1 MISQYVNLY
10 FPISSLA
17 LNIILCIVF
26 FAKKKVKNSDT
37 YLFSIL
43 LVFGFIESFVMF
55 FTNLFVCF
63 YFNDN
68 TAFVF
73 EFLNKLLYCIYL
85 LWLTAL
91 LFYVYRINNKNS
103 SKKIRL
109 LTNVF
114 NAIMCML
121 IFASPIDLY
130 YENGL
135 TNSTGV
141 ASYVLYFGCGVYLT
155 TMLVMAIKN
164 YKKVKNKNKYIPLI
178 FLILLMNTMMIIRL
192 IDPLFN
198 ISSNIFA
205 IVLLMMYFT
214 IENPDTKLV
223 EEIAKSKEY
232 AENYNAEKTY
242 FIYNMTQEIKQPLT
256 KVDRQLNSLINK
268 VDDEDIKEELRNIE
282 ENVVNLNS
290 IINGV
295 LDISSIDS
303 NKLNTINN
311 KYSIE
316 LILKEIITNTKNKL
330 NNSDVELR
338 TEIDKNIPEKLFGDP
353 IRLKQVINT
362 ILSNSIKYTKKGYIE
377 LNVSSLIKN
386 DVCRLMIK
394 IEDSGSGIKVDKL
407 DTLFKRNKTENEN
420 NLFNENDSS
429 ELNLVNVRKIL
440 NIMGGTILINSDI
453 NSGTKITI
461 VLDQKIVEDNK
472 EEVNTIIN
480 DYNNDFKNHKILVI
494 DENENNIKLITK
506 LLEKFSIVSDSAT
519 NVKECFDK
527 IEKNKYSLI
536 LLDDNLE
543 KYSNFEILNKI
554 KDITN
559 TKIIAL
565 SKHTKLQYKD
575 DYIKEGFSD
584 YLQKP
589 VSKKEIKEILE
600 KYLK

>member
-1 MISQYVNLY
+1 MYNLY
-10 FPISSLA
+10 FPICAFMISMLINLVFYAEPRVTNKETKCYSKLILLNLLESSLA
-17 LNIILCIVF
+17 VIIV
-26 FAKKKVKNSDT
+26 AMA
-37 YLFSIL
+37 
-43 LVFGFIESFVMF
+43 LVFGTLDIAYLTNRIDYIFIVLWVSQMFKYFIYITIDNETIVNKIRKCVNIFNIIVALLIFSTDITLINESGIIDTTGTS
-55 FTNLFVCF
+55 TNIVTISAVVYLVSIIGVFLISLKNKKKLGNKILPMVFLIILFVLM
-63 YFNDN
+63 
-68 TAFVF
+68 V
-73 EFLNKLLYCIYL
+73 I
-85 LWLTAL
+85 
-91 LFYVYRINNKNS
+91 
-103 SKKIRL
+103 IRS
-109 LTNVF
+109 VKPD
-114 NAIMCML
+114 IVL
-121 IFASPIDLY
+121 ISFIISYIDLIM
-130 YENGL
+130 
-135 TNSTGV
+135 
-141 ASYVLYFGCGVYLT
+141 F
-155 TMLVMAIKN
+155 
-164 YKKVKNKNKYIPLI
+164 
-178 FLILLMNTMMIIRL
+178 
-192 IDPLFN
+192 
-198 ISSNIFA
+198 
-205 IVLLMMYFT
+205 FT

-223 EEIAKSKEY
+223 EEIAKSKEH
-232 AENYNAEKTY
+232 ADNYNAEKTY

-256 KVDRQLNSLINK
+256 KVDRQLNSLINN

-330 NNSDVELR
+330 NNTDVELR

-506 LLEKFSIVSDSAT
+506 LLEKFSIVSDSAI

-536 LLDDNLE
+536 LLDDTLE

-559 TKIIAL
+559 TKVIAL

-575 DYIKEGFSD
+575 DYLKEGFSD